1 MKKKSDKNI
10 VKLLVL
16 IILLI
21 TLALGGTYAFLTLSK
36 NANNQKSTAGCF
48 KVNYTGQAINATN
61 LSVTTNYLEGA
72 KTTVSLSKASD
83 CQAYTK
89 ANIYIHTNTQAEGT
103 TAPIEKGA
111 LKYKILNGTTVT
123 SEGTIT
129 EKGATKTILSNVD
142 VTTTA
147 TTYTIY
153 IWIDSSLTS
162 NREFDQTKYSG
173 YIYADST
180 QTSTVK

>member
-89 ANIYIHTNTQAEGT
+89 ANIYIQF
-103 TAPIEKGA
+103 
-111 LKYKILNGTTVT
+111 Y
-123 SEGTIT
+123 
-129 EKGATKTILSNVD
+129 
-142 VTTTA
+142 
-147 TTYTIY
+147 
-153 IWIDSSLTS
+153 SL
-162 NREFDQTKYSG
+162 D
-173 YIYADST
+173 
-180 QTSTVK
+180 